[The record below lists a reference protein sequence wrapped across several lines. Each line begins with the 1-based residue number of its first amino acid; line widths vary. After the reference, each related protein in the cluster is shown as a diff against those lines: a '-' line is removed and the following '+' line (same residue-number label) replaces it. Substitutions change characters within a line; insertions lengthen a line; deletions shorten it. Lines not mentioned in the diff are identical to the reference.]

1 MFKNGCR
8 LVIVVLLAVAGCSIP
23 FFDRAEIVPGP
34 KITGG
39 ISLNTG
45 YAAPGVS
52 EMPLPL
58 PLLLIITPYEDYYL
72 DIAGTAR
79 LGYGF
84 SEKVELVLQGTLANG
99 IWLTRS
105 HEGPYLSPLIYDIQ
119 FGAKFRAS
127 RKSALQTTLG
137 FPGLLDIWYLYD
149 FNRFLT
155 GTAGI
160 GLRGIALG
168 LTGTLPLKRNLLL
181 HIGANLTSGEMWGRP
196 MHLPAASLGIGLGYK
211 PGR

>member
-8 LVIVVLLAVAGCSIP
+8 LILLIVLTVAGCSIP

-34 KITGG
+34 KIAGG

-45 YAAPGVS
+45 YATSGFPPVPPFPIGS
-52 EMPLPL
+52 
-58 PLLLIITPYEDYYL
+58 IYEDYYL
-72 DIAGTAR
+72 DIAGTFR
-79 LGYGF
+79 LGYGL
-84 SEKVELVLQGTLANG
+84 SEKAGLVLQGSVGNG
-99 IWLTRS
+99 IWLTHS
-105 HEGPYLSPLIYDIQ
+105 HEGPYFSPLIYDIQ
-119 FGAKFRAS
+119 FGAKFRTG
-127 RKSALQTTLG
+127 RKSALQTTLS
-137 FPGLLDIWYLYD
+137 FPGLFDIWFLYD
-149 FNRFLT
+149 FNPYLT

-181 HIGANLTSGEMWGRP
+181 HIGANLTSGDMFGMPE
-196 MHLPAASLGIGLGYK
+196 HLPDASLGIGLGYK

>member
-1 MFKNGCR
+1 MI
-8 LVIVVLLAVAGCSIP
+8 LVLLALAGCSIP

-45 YAAPGVS
+45 YATSGFSPV
-52 EMPLPL
+52 P
-58 PLLLIITPYEDYYL
+58 PYPIGFGYSDYYL
-72 DIAGTAR
+72 DIAGTLR
-79 LGYGF
+79 LNYGF
-84 SEKVELVLQGTLANG
+84 SEKAGLVLQGIVGNG
-99 IWLTRS
+99 IWLTHS
-105 HEGPYLSPLIYDIQ
+105 HEGPYFSPLIYDFQI
-119 FGAKFRAS
+119 GAKFRTG
-127 RKSALQTTLG
+127 KKGALQTTLG
-137 FPGLLDIWYLYD
+137 FPGLLDIWYIYD
-149 FNRFLT
+149 FNPYFT

-196 MHLPAASLGIGLGYK
+196 MRLPAASLGVGLGYK
-211 PGR
+211 PRR